1 MLFHASTTCRLRC
14 NSIPTLTIK
23 NGPVSNHVGKAT
35 ILKSFFSYLL
45 GTVAEPSWSL
55 DLTALYTNT
64 LPLPE
69 SFSAPFSLEEIR
81 GAFTAMNKLSN
92 PSPDGF

>member
-55 DLTALYTNT
+55 DLTALSTPT
-64 LPLPE
+64 LYPYPRVLAPLFPWRR
-69 SFSAPFSLEEIR
+69 FGGLLP
-81 GAFTAMNKLSN
+81 
-92 PSPDGF
+92 P